1 MTNESVVIPAP
12 SPVISAASPVIPAKA
27 GIQSI
32 KQSLATHY
40 KADTHSLE
48 IPRLSP
54 QIRHLYVSIYNG
66 DAMTVDT
73 QKESLGFQTEVQQ
86 LLDLMIHSLYSNQEI
101 FLRELISNAS
111 DAADRLRFEGL
122 QDDSLFEDDPEL
134 NIRVEYNKTQK
145 TITVLDNGIG
155 MSRQEVVDN
164 LGTIAKSG
172 SRQFF
177 ESLTGDQ
184 TRDSQLIG
192 QFGVGFYSSFIVA
205 EKVEVYTRRAGLPR
219 EEGVHWV
226 SDGKSEY
233 TVQTVDR
240 PKRGTKVVLY
250 LRKEAKD
257 FLDGYRLRGVISKYS
272 DHISLPI
279 VMPKEGKDEKG
290 EDTVN
295 TAKALWARNKKDI
308 KDEEYN
314 EFYKT
319 VSHDF
324 EDPLCRVHTRVE
336 GKLEYT
342 SLLFIPARAPFDLWD
357 REQRHGVKLYVKRVF
372 IMDDAKQL
380 LPPYLRFVK
389 GVVDSDD
396 LPLNISREILQQ
408 NKVIET
414 IRSACTKRI
423 LNLLKKLAD
432 KEPDKY
438 QQFWQTFGR
447 VIKEGV
453 IDVHD
458 KREEL
463 AKLFRFKS
471 THEDTEEETVSL
483 DDYITRMKEGQKA
496 VYYVTAENYATAK
509 NSPHLEIFRKKGIEV
524 LLLTDPIDE
533 WLVSH
538 LAEYGEKPLRSV
550 NKGELDLG
558 DLADGKSTDETE
570 EATDDDKLDDLT
582 KRIQKV
588 LDERVKEVRVT
599 RRLTESPACL
609 VADEH
614 EMGRHLEQ
622 ILKAS
627 GQEIPG
633 SKPILEINPGHPI
646 VGKLQDEADENR
658 FGDWANILFEQA
670 LLSEGGQLDDPA
682 GFVHRLNS
690 IFLEIK

>member
-1 MTNESVVIPAP
+1 MT
-12 SPVISAASPVIPAKA
+12 
-27 GIQSI
+27 
-32 KQSLATHY
+32 
-40 KADTHSLE
+40 ADTK
-48 IPRLSP
+48 
-54 QIRHLYVSIYNG
+54 
-66 DAMTVDT
+66 
-73 QKESLGFQTEVQQ
+73 KESLDFQTEVQQ

-111 DAADRLRFEGL
+111 DAADRLCFEGL

-134 NIRVEYNKTQK
+134 KIRVEYNKAQK
-145 TITVLDNGIG
+145 TVTVLDNGIG
-155 MSRQEVVDN
+155 MSRQEVVEH

-172 SRQFF
+172 TRQFLS
-177 ESLTGDQ
+177 SLTGDQ

-205 EKVEVYTRRAGLPR
+205 EKVEVVTRRAGLPR
-219 EEGVHWV
+219 EEGVRWS
-226 SDGKSEY
+226 SDGKSDY
-233 TVQTVDR
+233 TVETVNR
-240 PKRGTKVVLY
+240 PKRGTKVTLY
-250 LRKEAKD
+250 LRDEAED
-257 FLDGYRLRGVISKYS
+257 FLNGFRLRSIISKYS

-279 VMPKEGKDEKG
+279 VMLKEGEDGKG
-290 EDTVN
+290 EETVN
-295 TAKALWARNKKDI
+295 AATALWARNKKDI
-308 KDEEYN
+308 KEEEYN
-314 EFYKT
+314 EFYKN

-324 EDPLCRVHTRVE
+324 EEPLCRIHNKVE

-357 REQRHGVKLYVKRVF
+357 REQRHGVKLYVKRIF

-408 NKVIET
+408 NKTIES
-414 IRSACTKRI
+414 IRSGCAKKV
-423 LNLLKKLAD
+423 LDLLKTLAD
-432 KEPDKY
+432 KEADKY
-438 QQFWQTFGR
+438 QKFWQTFGR
-447 VIKEGV
+447 VLKEGI
-453 IDVHD
+453 IDTPD
-458 KREEL
+458 KREEI

-471 THEDTEEETVSL
+471 THEDTQEETVSL
-483 DDYITRMKEGQKA
+483 DDYISRMKPGQKA
-496 VYYVTAENYATAK
+496 IYYVTAENYATAK
-509 NSPHLEIFRKKGIEV
+509 NSPHLEIFRKKEIEV

-538 LAEYGEKPLRSV
+538 LTEYEEKPLQSV

-558 DLADGKSTDETE
+558 DIA
-570 EATDDDKLDDLT
+570 DDKQAEETAEDADDNLDELT
-582 KRIQKV
+582 KRIGKV

-633 SKPILEINPGHPI
+633 SKPILEINPQHPL
-646 VGKLQDEADENR
+646 VERLQNEPDENR

-670 LLSEGGQLDDPA
+670 LLSEGGQLEDPA

-690 IFLEIK
+690 IFLELK

>member
-1 MTNESVVIPAP
+1 MGKDLNWCDYVRT
-12 SPVISAASPVIPAKA
+12 
-27 GIQSI
+27 
-32 KQSLATHY
+32 
-40 KADTHSLE
+40 LE
-48 IPRLSP
+48 ILHRQP
-54 QIRHLYVSIYNG
+54 QIRHLNTLTYNG
-66 DAMTVDT
+66 DTMTVDT
-73 QKESLGFQTEVQQ
+73 KKEALGFQTEVQQ

-122 QDDSLFEDDPEL
+122 QDDSLFEDEPEL

-184 TRDSQLIG
+184 TRDTQLIG

-205 EKVEVYTRRAGLPR
+205 EKVEVVSRRAGLPR
-219 EEGVHWV
+219 EEGVRWS

-233 TVQTVDR
+233 TVESIDR

-250 LRKEAKD
+250 LRKEAGE
-257 FLDGYRLRGVISKYS
+257 FLDGYRLRSIINKYS

-279 VMPKEGKDEKG
+279 VMPKEGEDEKG
-290 EDTVN
+290 EETVN
-295 TAKALWARNKKDI
+295 AAKALWTRNKKDI
-308 KDEEYN
+308 KEEEYN

-324 EDPLCRVHTRVE
+324 EDPLCHIHNKVE

-342 SLLFIPARAPFDLWD
+342 SLLFIPTRAPFDLWD

-408 NKVIET
+408 NKIIET
-414 IRSACTKRI
+414 IRSGCTKKI
-423 LNLLKKLAD
+423 LDLLKKLAD

-438 QQFWQTFGR
+438 KQFWQTFGR
-447 VIKEGV
+447 VMKEGV

-483 DDYITRMKEGQKA
+483 DDYIARMKEGQKA
-496 VYYVTAENYATAK
+496 VYYVTAENFATAK
-509 NSPHLEIFRKKGIEV
+509 NSPHLEIFRKEEIEV

-533 WLVSH
+533 WLVTH
-538 LAEYGEKPLRSV
+538 LTEYGEKPLTSV

-558 DLADGKSTDETE
+558 DLAGGKSGDQTE
-570 EATDDDKLDDLT
+570 ETADDKLDDLT
-582 KRIQKV
+582 KRIGKV
-588 LDERVKEVRVT
+588 LDERVKEVRIT

-633 SKPILEINPGHPI
+633 AKPILEINPDHPI
-646 VGKLQDEADENR
+646 VGKLENETDENR
-658 FGDWANILFEQA
+658 FGDWANILYEQA
-670 LLSEGGQLDDPA
+670 LLSEGGQLEDPA

-690 IFLEIK
+690 IFLELNQAVSPGQKT

>member
-1 MTNESVVIPAP
+1 
-12 SPVISAASPVIPAKA
+12 
-27 GIQSI
+27 
-32 KQSLATHY
+32 
-40 KADTHSLE
+40 
-48 IPRLSP
+48 
-54 QIRHLYVSIYNG
+54 
-66 DAMTVDT
+66 MTVDA

-122 QDDSLFEDDPEL
+122 QDDGLFEDDPEL
-134 NIRVEYNKTQK
+134 QIRVEYNKTQK
-145 TITVLDNGIG
+145 TVTVIDNGIG

-172 SRQFF
+172 TKQFF
-177 ESLTGDQ
+177 ASLTGDQ
-184 TRDSQLIG
+184 SKDSQLIG

-205 EKVEVYTRRAGLPR
+205 EKVEVVSRRAGLPR
-219 EEGVHWV
+219 EEGVRWI

-233 TVQTVDR
+233 TVETLDR
-240 PKRGTKVVLY
+240 PKRGTRVVLY
-250 LRKEAKD
+250 LRKEAEE
-257 FLDGYRLRGVISKYS
+257 FLDGYRLRNIIGKYS

-279 VMPKEGKDEKG
+279 VMPKEGEDEKG

-295 TAKALWARNKKDI
+295 SATALWTRNKKDI
-308 KDEEYN
+308 KEEEYN

-324 EDPLCRVHTRVE
+324 EDPLCHIHNKVE

-342 SLLFIPARAPFDLWD
+342 SLLYIPTRAPFDLWD

-380 LPPYLRFVK
+380 LPAYLRFVK

-396 LPLNISREILQQ
+396 LPLNISREILQH
-408 NKVIET
+408 NKVIDT
-414 IRSACTKRI
+414 IRSGCTRKI
-423 LNLLKKLAD
+423 LDLLKKMAD
-432 KEPDKY
+432 KEADKY
-438 QQFWQTFGR
+438 KQFWQTFGR
-447 VIKEGV
+447 VMKEG
-453 IDVHD
+453 IIEAPD
-458 KREEL
+458 KREDL

-471 THEDTEEETVSL
+471 THEDSEEETVAL
-483 DDYITRMKEGQKA
+483 DDYIARMKEGQKA
-496 VYYVTAENYATAK
+496 IYYVTAENYATAK
-509 NSPHLEIFRKKGIEV
+509 NSPHLEIFRKKDLEV
-524 LLLTDPIDE
+524 LLLTDPVDE

-538 LAEYGEKPLRSV
+538 LMEYQDKPLTSV

-558 DLADGKSTDETE
+558 EVADEKDEE
-570 EATDDDKLDDLT
+570 KDGDSGDEKLDDLT
-582 KRIQKV
+582 KRIAKV
-588 LDERVKEVRVT
+588 LDEKVKEVRIT

-614 EMGRHLEQ
+614 EMGRHMEQ

-627 GQEIPG
+627 GQQLPAT
-633 SKPILEINPGHPI
+633 KPILEINPGHPI
-646 VGKLQDEADENR
+646 VGKLHSEEDENR

-670 LLSEGGQLDDPA
+670 LLSEGGQLEDPA

-690 IFLEIK
+690 IFLEMK

>member
-1 MTNESVVIPAP
+1 
-12 SPVISAASPVIPAKA
+12 
-27 GIQSI
+27 
-32 KQSLATHY
+32 
-40 KADTHSLE
+40 
-48 IPRLSP
+48 
-54 QIRHLYVSIYNG
+54 
-66 DAMTVDT
+66 MTVDA
-73 QKESLGFQTEVQQ
+73 QKEALGFQTEVQQ

-122 QDDSLFEDDPEL
+122 QDDSLFEDDAEL
-134 NIRVEYNKTQK
+134 KIRVEYNKTQK
-145 TITVLDNGIG
+145 TVTVIDNGIG

-172 SRQFF
+172 TKQFF
-177 ESLTGDQ
+177 ASLTGDQ
-184 TRDSQLIG
+184 SRDSQLIG

-205 EKVEVYTRRAGLPR
+205 EKVEVVTRRAGLPR
-219 EEGVHWV
+219 EEGVRWV
-226 SDGKSEY
+226 SDGRSEY
-233 TVQTVDR
+233 TVETVDR
-240 PKRGTKVVLY
+240 PKRGTKVILY
-250 LRKEAKD
+250 LRKETGE
-257 FLDGYRLRGVISKYS
+257 FLDGYRLRNIINKYS

-279 VMPKEGKDEKG
+279 IMPKEGEDEQG

-308 KDEEYN
+308 KEEEYN

-324 EDPLCRVHTRVE
+324 EDPLCHLHNKVE

-380 LPPYLRFVK
+380 LPAYLRFVK

-396 LPLNISREILQQ
+396 LPLNISREILQH
-408 NKVIET
+408 NKVIDT
-414 IRSACTKRI
+414 IRSASTKKI
-423 LNLLKKLAD
+423 LDLLKKLAQ

-438 QQFWQTFGR
+438 RQFWQTFGR
-447 VIKEGV
+447 VMKEGV
-453 IDVHD
+453 IEAPD
-458 KREEL
+458 KHEEL

-471 THEDTEEETVSL
+471 TREDTEEETVSL
-483 DDYITRMKEGQKA
+483 DDYIAAMKEGQKA
-496 VYYVTAENYATAK
+496 IYYVTAENYATAK
-509 NSPHLEIFRKKGIEV
+509 NSPHLEIFRKNDVEV
-524 LLLTDPIDE
+524 LLLTDPVDE
-533 WLVSH
+533 WLVTH
-538 LAEYGEKPLRSV
+538 LTEYQEKPLTSV
-550 NKGELDLG
+550 SKGELDLG
-558 DLADGKSTDETE
+558 DLADDKDDQEVE
-570 EATDDDKLDDLT
+570 KTDDKELDTLT
-582 KRIQKV
+582 KRIEKI
-588 LDERVKEVRVT
+588 LDEKVKEVRIT

-627 GQEIPG
+627 GQQLPAT
-633 SKPILEINPGHPI
+633 KPILEINPDHPI
-646 VGKLQDEADENR
+646 VGKLQDEEDDNR
-658 FGDWANILFEQA
+658 FSDWANILFEQA
-670 LLSEGGQLDDPA
+670 LLSEGGQLEDPA

-690 IFLEIK
+690 IFLEMK